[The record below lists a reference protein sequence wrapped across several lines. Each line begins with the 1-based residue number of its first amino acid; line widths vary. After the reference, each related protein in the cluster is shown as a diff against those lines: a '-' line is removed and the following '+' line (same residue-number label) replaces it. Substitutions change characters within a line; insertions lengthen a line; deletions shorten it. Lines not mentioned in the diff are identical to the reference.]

1 VAGKRETK
9 DGAIDALGTIGAMA
23 RTILAAGAAPAAALK
38 QAQLLLLDTLGCG
51 FAGTQ
56 EAVAQAVW
64 RTARESGEAG
74 QCAVIGR
81 EERTSVLGAVLA
93 NGAAIRVLDLNDY
106 IIGAAANGEPES
118 GGHPSDNIPV
128 ALAAGSARGRSGR
141 DVLEAIVIG
150 YELYSRLQRAMD
162 RGGTIDGVTVSGLV
176 APAMAGRL
184 MVLSEE
190 QLSHALALGAAR
202 AVTPWIV
209 RSGKISA
216 AKSIANAMVAQSGVQ
231 AALLAE
237 RGVTGPLAILDDAR
251 GLSDFFGQRDKAHL
265 SAAVAADSTIMHAH
279 VKAYPCINT
288 GQSAV
293 AAALKLHKMIEGRAA
308 DLARIEVT
316 MADYKVTKRHQ
327 EDPGRIRPAT
337 REAADHS
344 FPFLVAVTLI
354 DGAFG
359 VPQFK
364 GKRWQDDNVKALMEK
379 IVLRR
384 DAGWNARA
392 PGTYPCSIR
401 AWNEAGRVFE
411 VEVPYPPGF
420 SQAGLHA
427 AAVIENF
434 LALTETVLTRD
445 EQQRIVD
452 RVMEFDQALSTVA
465 LDSAIAIKG
474 TKK

>member
-1 VAGKRETK
+1 MADKRETK
-9 DGAIDALGTIGAMA
+9 DGSSTIGLMA
-23 RTILAAGAAPAAALK
+23 RAVLTAGPAPAAAMK

-51 FAGTQ
+51 LAGTQ

-64 RTARESGEAG
+64 RTVSESGEAG
-74 QCAVIGR
+74 GCAVIGR
-81 EERTSVLGAVLA
+81 EERTGVLGAILS

-106 IIGAAANGEPES
+106 IIAAAPNGEPES

-128 ALAAGSARGRSGR
+128 ALAVGAARGRSGR
-141 DVLEAIVIG
+141 DILEAILIG

-176 APAMAGRL
+176 APAIAGRL
-184 MVLSEE
+184 MALNEG
-190 QLSHALALGAAR
+190 QLAHALALGAAR

-209 RSGKISA
+209 RSGDISA

-251 GLSDFFGQRDKAHL
+251 GLGDLFGQRDKFHL
-265 SAAVAADSTIMHAH
+265 SAPIEADSAIMHAH

-293 AAALKLHKMIEGRAA
+293 AAALKLHGMIEGRAA

-327 EDPGRIRPAT
+327 EDPARIRPLS

-344 FPFLVAVTLI
+344 FPFLVAVALI

-359 VPQFK
+359 VAQFDDE
-364 GKRWQDDNVKALMEK
+364 RWHDDKVKALMAK

-384 DAGWNARA
+384 DARWNARA

-401 AWNEAGRVFE
+401 AWDASGRFVE

-420 SQAGLHA
+420 SQDGLDA
-427 AAVIENF
+427 AAVIAKF
-434 LALTETVLTRD
+434 HAVTAPILTRE

-452 RVMEFDQALSTVA
+452 RVMEFDHSLSADA
-465 LDSAIAIKG
+465 LDEAIAIKG
-474 TKK
+474 KLT

>member
-1 VAGKRETK
+1 MAGKREMK
-9 DGAIDALGTIGAMA
+9 DGPDTVDLMA
-23 RTILAAGAAPAAALK
+23 RAILAAGPAPAAAIK

-51 FAGTQ
+51 LAGTQ

-64 RTARESGEAG
+64 RTVSESGDAG
-74 QCAVIGR
+74 RCAVVGR
-81 EERTSVLGAVLA
+81 EGRTSVLGAVLA

-106 IIGAAANGEPES
+106 IIAAAANGEPES

-128 ALAAGSARGRSGR
+128 ALAVGSARARSGR
-141 DVLEAIVIG
+141 EILEAIVVG

-176 APAMAGRL
+176 APAIAGRL
-184 MVLSEE
+184 MALNKER
-190 QLSHALALGAAR
+190 LAHALALGAAR

-209 RSGKISA
+209 RSGEISA

-251 GLSDFFGQRDKAHL
+251 GLSDLFGKRDKSHL
-265 SAAVAADSTIMHAH
+265 SAPIAADSAIMHAH

-293 AAALKLHKMIEGRAA
+293 AAALKLHGMIGGRAA

-327 EDPGRIRPAT
+327 EDPERIHPQS

-344 FPFLVAVTLI
+344 FPFLVAVALT

-359 VPQFK
+359 VAQFE
-364 GKRWQDDNVKALMEK
+364 GERWHDDTVKALMAK

-384 DAGWNARA
+384 DARWNARA

-401 AWNEAGRVFE
+401 ASNESGRAFE

-420 SQAGLHA
+420 SKSGLDA
-427 AAVIENF
+427 AAVIEKF
-434 LALTETVLTRD
+434 RAVTEQVLKRD

-452 RVMEFDQALSTVA
+452 RVMEFDQALSTAA
-465 LDSAIAIKG
+465 LDSAIAVKG
-474 TKK
+474 K